1 MERQCSDSTLVTDV
15 EDDLIIDADAVVKP
29 LNLSRHGRGVVGI
42 GSHEQRTVWMVLQ
55 IMAVECRA
63 TGVGKQQRAL
73 VLAVDVAEIG
83 GVGIDV
89 GAIYGC

>member
-1 MERQCSDSTLVTDV
+1 MEGERGDGTLVANV
-15 EDDLIIDADAVVKP
+15 EDDLIVDTDAVVKP
-29 LNLSRHGRGVVGI
+29 LNLGRHGRGIVGI
-42 GSHEQRTVWMVLQ
+42 GSHEQRAVGMVLQ

-89 GAIYGC
+89 GTVYGC